1 MKRNQDHDKTK
12 RVSLDVS
19 RPHNCALVTYAMG
32 LKVILF
38 TFWVDVGG
46 GGKRVY
52 EGGQQE
58 GRVTERERG
67 KASSFYCLLALS
79 FARLPKMEER
89 ERKINPESPPQIRIR
104 VMVKHD

>member
-1 MKRNQDHDKTK
+1 
-12 RVSLDVS
+12 VLSSLT
-19 RPHNCALVTYAMG
+19 PWG

-38 TFWVDVGG
+38 TLWVDVGG

-58 GRVTERERG
+58 GRVTERERERG

-89 ERKINPESPPQIRIR
+89 EREINPESPLQIR
-104 VMVKHD
+104 VMMKHD